1 MYVCTPWDS
10 SNVECG
16 GVGKEGISVLYRPEK
31 RAIIFIH
38 LDNNN
43 LEQLSL
49 FD

>member
-1 MYVCTPWDS
+1 MYWIDS
-10 SNVECG
+10 VNAECG
-16 GVGKEGISVLYRPEK
+16 GVRKEGISVLYTPEK

-38 LDNNN
+38 LDNDN